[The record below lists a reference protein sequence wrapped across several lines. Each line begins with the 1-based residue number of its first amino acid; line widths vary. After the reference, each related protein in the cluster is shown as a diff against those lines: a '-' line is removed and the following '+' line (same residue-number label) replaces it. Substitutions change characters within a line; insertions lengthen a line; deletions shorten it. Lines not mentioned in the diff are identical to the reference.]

1 VTEKVIIDHYAS
13 LFCTKKHVGSPIYV
27 YVIFVSSVLGS
38 LVYTY
43 LFSVGTIF
51 HLDRV
56 VTNSGIYRVTNKCT
70 KYCLIIPQIVLQHRL
85 PKHDPQ
91 HPASNSLKQHILHER
106 SGRDFHLFN

>member
-1 VTEKVIIDHYAS
+1 MRIIKRKVKLIPICDKKVIIDHYAS
-13 LFCTKKHVGSPIYV
+13 LFCTTKHVGSPIYV

-56 VTNSGIYRVTNKCT
+56 VSNSGN
-70 KYCLIIPQIVLQHRL
+70 
-85 PKHDPQ
+85 
-91 HPASNSLKQHILHER
+91 
-106 SGRDFHLFN
+106 